1 MTVRVRHGK
10 FRIALWFPNG
20 CLTFAINQL
29 LKHAKANAF
38 VNSVGKSE
46 IRKFV
51 KALKKAKKYHKKIEL
66 VSVVSAD
73 GSRVKVTV

>member
-1 MTVRVRHGK
+1 MTVSVRRAK
-10 FRIALWFPNG
+10 FRIALWFRND

-46 IRKFV
+46 IKEMV

-73 GSRVKVTV
+73 GSLVKITV

>member
-46 IRKFV
+46 IKEMV

-73 GSRVKVTV
+73 STRVKITV

>member
-1 MTVRVRHGK
+1 MTVSVRHGK

-46 IRKFV
+46 IKEMV
-51 KALKKAKKYHKKIEL
+51 KALKKSQEVSQKK
-66 VSVVSAD
+66 SSSCPSFPPTAR
-73 GSRVKVTV
+73 G

>member
-1 MTVRVRHGK
+1 MTVRVCHGK

-20 CLTFAINQL
+20 CLMFAINQL

-46 IRKFV
+46 IKEMV

-66 VSVVSAD
+66 MSVVSAD
-73 GSRVKVTV
+73 GTRVKITV

>member
-20 CLTFAINQL
+20 CLTFAINRM
-29 LKHAKANAF
+29 LKHAGA
-38 VNSVGKSE
+38 VNTVDKSE
-46 IRKFV
+46 IRKLV

-73 GSRVKVTV
+73 GTRVKVTV

>member
-20 CLTFAINQL
+20 CLTLAINQL

-46 IRKFV
+46 IKEMV

-73 GSRVKVTV
+73 GTRVKITV

>member
-20 CLTFAINQL
+20 CLTFAINRM
-29 LKHAKANAF
+29 LKHARA
-38 VNSVGKSE
+38 VNTVDKSE
-46 IRKFV
+46 VRKFV

-73 GSRVKVTV
+73 GTRVKVTV